1 MFNRKRKRN
10 IKKNIVKFFQEL
22 FLYFL
27 FEILKNIECLW
38 KINIKEKI
46 SYYRTINFNLF
57 FYIYIIYF

>member
-27 FEILKNIECLW
+27 FKILKNIECLW

-57 FYIYIIYF
+57 FYIYI

>member
-46 SYYRTINFNLF
+46 SYYRTINFNF
-57 FYIYIIYF
+57 

>member
-57 FYIYIIYF
+57 FYIYI